1 MEHAALPEVIST
13 DRFDLVW
20 LDQRALERFGA
31 TDGDAVLRRRGW
43 SNPHRHLLDE
53 EAWIPAH
60 FAARLD
66 EDPRNATWTA
76 RVIVERA
83 SGEIVG
89 HIGAHRAPDERRT
102 VEMGYTVAPE
112 RRREHIASE
121 SLTAMIRSLE
131 ASRSVATVTLGILP
145 TNVASIELARSAGFT
160 FAGEELGDDGQR
172 ELRFERQ
179 LASVVS

>member
-1 MEHAALPEVIST
+1 MEYAALPEVIST
-13 DRFDLVW
+13 DRFELVW

-31 TDGDAVLRRRGW
+31 PGGDTALRRRGW
-43 SNPHRHLLDE
+43 NNPHRHLVDE

-66 EDPRNATWTA
+66 EDPRNATWTV

-83 SGEIVG
+83 TGDIVG
-89 HIGAHRAPDERRT
+89 HIGAHRAPDDRRS
-102 VEMGYTVAPE
+102 VEMGYTVASE

-121 SLTAMIRSLE
+121 SLAAMIRSLE
-131 ASRSVATVTLGILP
+131 ASRSVTTVTLGILP
-145 TNVASIELARSAGFT
+145 TNVASIELAKSEGFT
-160 FAGEELGDDGQR
+160 LAGEALGDDGEL

-179 LASVVS
+179 LAHVVS